1 MEYSNIYT
9 LGIALGLGFLV
20 GFQRQ
25 RDQKEMAGVR
35 TFSFITILGALLGII
50 ELETGNYWLLPA
62 FGLGLVALMIASSFI
77 KSKAGD
83 NDPGLTTE
91 VAALL
96 MFSVGA
102 YLVLGSQVIG
112 VIVGGGVAFLLYL
125 KSRLH
130 KWIINLEDKDVRAIM
145 TFAAISLIILPVL
158 PDQTY
163 GPYDVLNPYNIWL
176 IVVLI
181 VGISVAG
188 YFIYRFMGK
197 KVGIVSSG
205 ILGGLISSTATTVSY
220 ARMAKQ
226 SKNIGVLAVF
236 VILTASAISFI
247 RIIFEIS
254 VVAPGQIGSLV
265 TPIAAVA
272 LVMILLSVI
281 LFILINR
288 NKQDSEIPEPDN
300 PAQFKSALIFG
311 LLYGLILIGV
321 AYTKAELGNEA
332 LYIVAIISG
341 LTDVDAITLSLS
353 NLMKSGSLETQLG
366 WRLIVLAGLSNMLF
380 KGIMAVVLGGKQL
393 VKWIV
398 ITFGITIIAGLLV
411 LWLWPEGWHLSNAV

>member
-1 MEYSNIYT
+1 
-9 LGIALGLGFLV
+9 
-20 GFQRQ
+20 
-25 RDQKEMAGVR
+25 
-35 TFSFITILGALLGII
+35 
-50 ELETGNYWLLPA
+50 
-62 FGLGLVALMIASSFI
+62 MI
-77 KSKAGD
+77 
-83 NDPGLTTE
+83 
-91 VAALL
+91 
-96 MFSVGA
+96 
-102 YLVLGSQVIG
+102 
-112 VIVGGGVAFLLYL
+112 GGGVAFLLYL

-130 KWIINLEDKDVRAIM
+130 TWIINLEDKDVSAIM
-145 TFAAISLIILPVL
+145 TFAAISLIILPIL

-163 GPYDVLNPYNIWL
+163 GPYDVLNPYDIWL

-188 YFIYRFMGK
+188 YFIYRLMGK
-197 KVGIVSSG
+197 NVGIVSNG

-226 SKNIGVLAVF
+226 SKGIGVLAAF
-236 VILTASAISFI
+236 VILTASAISFV
-247 RIIFEIS
+247 RIIFEIG

-265 TPIAAVA
+265 MPIAAVA
-272 LVMILLSVI
+272 LVMILLSVV

-288 NKQDSEIPEPDN
+288 NKQDSKIPEPEN
-300 PAQFKSALIFG
+300 PAQFKSALVFG
-311 LLYGLILIGV
+311 LLYGLILLAV

-332 LYIVAIISG
+332 LYVVAIVSG

-366 WRLIVLAGLSNMLF
+366 WKLIVLAGLSNMLF

-411 LWLWPEGWHLSNAV
+411 LWLWPEGWHLTNAA